1 MGSVVQEF
9 ALLLFAVVVVVGG
22 KVKRKRMLSIS
33 LAKRLLLLLLLL
45 WGDDEELLQIAHSS
59 SSTRV
64 HILESLSLQDVVLE
78 LAELFVFVSEAL
90 QFLQDG
96 CLRVLEML
104 NVLHSWKPHRTY

>member
-9 ALLLFAVVVVVGG
+9 ALLLVAVVVVGG

-33 LAKRLLLLLLLL
+33 LAKRLLLLLL

>member
-9 ALLLFAVVVVVGG
+9 ALLLVAVVVVVGG

-33 LAKRLLLLLLLL
+33 LAKRLLLLL
-45 WGDDEELLQIAHSS
+45 WGDDKELLQIAHSS

>member
-9 ALLLFAVVVVVGG
+9 ALLLVAVVVVGG

-33 LAKRLLLLLLLL
+33 LAKRLLLLL
-45 WGDDEELLQIAHSS
+45 WGDDKELLQIAHSS

>member
-9 ALLLFAVVVVVGG
+9 ALLLVAVVVVGG

-33 LAKRLLLLLLLL
+33 LAKRLLLLL